1 MVKTSAMATVT
12 PDSTSHAS
20 LDYAL
25 EAQGLERVGDGKDL
39 MRWAA
44 TNPRHPRN
52 WSPLRKAYDITIII
66 LLEFYTTAVSTS
78 GATAAKNAQEQLGID
93 PTISLLLYMSTYLL
107 AQGIGSVVFPPYSEC
122 FGRKR
127 LYVVSTV
134 IYSVFCAIIGA
145 TSHPAAAA
153 VGRVITGFLSAVPSV
168 VIAGSIEDMFST
180 RERIWLTLPYMA
192 VADFGIATG
201 PVMSTY
207 ITAAWGWQWVFYVAA
222 IVTGILAILLC
233 TIRESRPTLLLEREV
248 AQLRKVTGDES
259 LEALNPDRVLD
270 MDTFVRNVIFR
281 PAQLLVSE
289 PIIMAVSI
297 VCGVSSG
304 IIYLFTDV
312 LPPVYASFGLS
323 TTTASLPFLA
333 IGFGFIPNIL
343 TRFLEYRMATK
354 RLARHEPVLPEHKL
368 VGYVIAAPVLMGALW
383 WFAWTIPPAVHVYWF
398 VSVVPLF
405 FIGFAI
411 NEFGIVLVGYMADS
425 YLSFSASGFAALCLV
440 RCVLAASLPLFT
452 GRMFDALGPN
462 VGVSVLAVVATVF
475 CAIAPLLRMYGERL
489 RKKSKFASYSLKIHT
504 ENTVE
509 KTGP

>member
-1 MVKTSAMATVT
+1 MFTCLNT
-12 PDSTSHAS
+12 PRVS

-25 EAQGLERVGDGKDL
+25 EAQGLELKSNEKDIV
-39 MRWAA
+39 RWSA

-66 LLEFYTTAVSTS
+66 LLEFYT
-78 GATAAKNAQEQLGID
+78 
-93 PTISLLLYMSTYLL
+93 YLL
-107 AQGIGSVVFPPYSEC
+107 AQGIGSVIFPPYSEC

-127 LYVVSTV
+127 LYVGSTV
-134 IYSVFCAIIGA
+134 IYSVFCAVIGA
-145 TSHPAAAA
+145 SSHPAAAA
-153 VGRVITGFLSAVPSV
+153 VGRTITGFLSAVPSV

-192 VADFGIATG
+192 VADFGIASG

-207 ITAAWGWQWVFYVAA
+207 ITAAWGWEWVFYVSA
-222 IVTGILAILLC
+222 IVTGILAIFLC
-233 TIRESRPTLLLEREV
+233 LIRESRPTLILEREV
-248 AQLRKVTGDES
+248 AQLRKATGNES

-270 MDTFVRNVIFR
+270 LDTFLRNVVFR
-281 PAQLLVSE
+281 PAQLLFSE

-333 IGFGFIPNIL
+333 IGFGFIPNVL
-343 TRFLEYRMATK
+343 TRFLEYRMANK
-354 RLARHEPVLPEHKL
+354 RVARNEPVLPEHKL
-368 VGYVIAAPVLMGALW
+368 TGYVIAAPVLMGALW
-383 WFAWTIPPAVHVYWF
+383 WFAWTIPPAVHIHWF

-425 YLSFSASGFAALCLV
+425 YLSFSASAFAALCLV
-440 RCVLAASLPLFT
+440 RCLLAASFPLFT

-475 CAIAPLLRMYGERL
+475 CAIAPMLRMFGERL
-489 RKKSKFASYSLKIHT
+489 RKKSKFASYSLKVHN
-504 ENTVE
+504 ENTAE
-509 KTGP
+509 KTES